1 MNKILF
7 PRIFLWLLLFI
18 PLTLVGFYPTY
29 FSQFIAGVPSIYH
42 IHAFFMTLWIVL
54 AVLQPYLIYKKKT
67 KQHKF
72 LGKLSYFIMPL
83 VLISAWFMTRHSYF
97 NFINAELTKTHA
109 TKVTDELR
117 IAAGEYMRIG
127 VVYASLLAIFYLLA
141 VINRKRMV
149 YHATFMFAATLT
161 LIGPT
166 VDRIIIPQFINYKIS
181 IDVFISSFLLIDALL
196 IALLIYQYRKGTT
209 IKPVIS
215 ALMIYVVMQTVFY
228 IFPKMKLW
236 YLIIDPLGQ

>member
-29 FSQFIAGVPSIYH
+29 FSQFITGVPSIYH
-42 IHAFFMTLWIVL
+42 IHAFFMTLWIAL

-67 KQHKF
+67 KQHK
-72 LGKLSYFIMPL
+72 LIGKLSYFIMPF
-83 VLISAWFMTRHSYF
+83 VLMSAWFMTRHSYF
-97 NFINAELTKTHA
+97 NFISAELTKTHA
-109 TKVTDELR
+109 TLVTDELR
-117 IAAGEYMRIG
+117 IAAGEYMHIG

-141 VINRKRMV
+141 VINRKRMA

-166 VDRIIIPQFINYKIS
+166 VDRIIIPQFIHYKIS
-181 IDVFISSFLLIDALL
+181 IDVFLSSFLLIDAIL
-196 IALLIYQYRKGTT
+196 IMLLIYQYRKGTT

-228 IFPKMKLW
+228 VFPKMKLW
-236 YLIIDPLGQ
+236 YLIIDPLG